1 MIFKKCILW
10 AYIEDIDYW
19 NKKIK
24 IIIRK
29 ITLGMGLGS
38 ARDEKEIRYRN
49 HFWGLDCVIN
59 TLYNIEDAVDGI
71 GSSG

>member
-19 NKKIK
+19 DKKIK

-29 ITLGMGLGS
+29 ISLGMGLGS
-38 ARDEKEIRYRN
+38 ARDEKEIKEEEM
-49 HFWGLDCVIN
+49 FQILK
-59 TLYNIEDAVDGI
+59 NILF
-71 GSSG
+71 